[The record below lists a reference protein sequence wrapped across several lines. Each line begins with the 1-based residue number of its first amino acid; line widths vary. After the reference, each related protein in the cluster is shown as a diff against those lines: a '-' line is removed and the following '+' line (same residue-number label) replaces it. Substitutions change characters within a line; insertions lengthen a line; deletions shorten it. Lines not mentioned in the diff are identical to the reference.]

1 MRAMITALGIGAA
14 VLATSSPALAQQV
27 CAERDAVTDRL
38 KTKYGEHFA
47 GGGLRNAKAIFEVWM
62 SEEQGTWT
70 ILMTT
75 PDGKSCVM
83 ASGTDWRDAL
93 PTTEPAGIPG

>member
-1 MRAMITALGIGAA
+1 MRAMITALGIGVA
-14 VLATSSPALAQQV
+14 VLATSTPALAQQV

-38 KTKYGEHFA
+38 KTKYSENFV

-62 SEEQGTWT
+62 SEDEGTWT

-93 PTTEPAGIPG
+93 PTMEPAGIPG

>member
-1 MRAMITALGIGAA
+1 MRTMITALGLSAA
-14 VLATSSPALAQQV
+14 VLANSVPAMAQQV
-27 CAERDAVTDRL
+27 CAERTAVTDRL
-38 KTKYGEHFA
+38 MTKYGENFA

>member
-1 MRAMITALGIGAA
+1 MRAMITALGIGVA
-14 VLATSSPALAQQV
+14 VLATSTPTIAQQV

-38 KTKYGEHFA
+38 KTKYSEDFV

-93 PTTEPAGIPG
+93 PTMEPAGIPG